1 MKCHVSCNFYFIFIL
16 IIEASVPLAAG
27 FLGEWCC
34 RTCLSSNL
42 ALTLTLADDFR
53 FTCSKSVLN
62 IWFRYDY
69 VCLAVLLIIAVC
81 WRGFFP
87 VFLNKRKRKMQL
99 DSLLVTI
106 RARSSSL
113 LL

>member
-1 MKCHVSCNFYFIFIL
+1 MKCHVFCNFYFIFIL

-62 IWFRYDY
+62 IWFRYDS

-87 VFLNKRKRKMQL
+87 FFK
-99 DSLLVTI
+99 
-106 RARSSSL
+106 
-113 LL
+113 